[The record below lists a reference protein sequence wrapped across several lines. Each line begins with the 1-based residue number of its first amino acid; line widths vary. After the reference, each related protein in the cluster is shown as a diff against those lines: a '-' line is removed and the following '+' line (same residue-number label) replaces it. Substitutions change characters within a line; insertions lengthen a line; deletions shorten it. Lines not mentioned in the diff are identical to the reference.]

1 MSTTF
6 INPGLKP
13 LTFRLGNTSYT
24 VEPGSEFTPPE
35 KYAYAIT
42 AMHIK
47 LVSLDEY
54 TAPTD
59 AQKRKQEAIRVQEE
73 ADRKAFEAKEA
84 QRMASHAD
92 ADAATN
98 SDEIAKFAQ
107 AKKAEAAEAQAK
119 ADQANLSVILGDE
132 AAAKAAL
139 DKATAEDVK
148 QAVGIPGKR
157 PNVPQGS
164 GQRK

>member
-1 MSTTF
+1 MPTTY

-13 LTFRLGNTSYT
+13 LTFRLGKTTYT
-24 VEPGSEFTPPE
+24 VEPGAEFTPPE
-35 KYAYAIT
+35 KYAFAIPM
-42 AMHIK
+42 MHIK
-47 LVSLDEY
+47 LVTLEEF
-54 TAPTD
+54 TLPTE
-59 AQKRKQEAIRVQEE
+59 AQKRRQEAIRVQEE

-98 SDEIAKFAQ
+98 ASEIAKFAQ

-119 ADQANLSVILGDE
+119 ADQANLTVILGDE
-132 AAAKAAL
+132 EAAKAAL
-139 DKATAEDVK
+139 DKATIEDVK

-157 PNVPQGS
+157 PSVPQG
-164 GQRK
+164 GPRK